1 MKSGANA
8 RGTSLVVNFSAL
20 RDGNSSTNQ
29 KKERASG
36 SAHISSEEGKNRIS
50 ELSSEILAALE
61 RGKQDWPTKDI
72 CKGEE
77 SYAKHTLVQ
86 NILG

>member
-1 MKSGANA
+1 MAI
-8 RGTSLVVNFSAL
+8 RQLT
-20 RDGNSSTNQ
+20 R
-29 KKERASG
+29 KERASS
-36 SAHISSEEGKNRIS
+36 SAPISSEEGKDKITK
-50 ELSSEILAALE
+50 LSSEIFIALE
-61 RGKQDWPTKDI
+61 QSKQDWLTKDI